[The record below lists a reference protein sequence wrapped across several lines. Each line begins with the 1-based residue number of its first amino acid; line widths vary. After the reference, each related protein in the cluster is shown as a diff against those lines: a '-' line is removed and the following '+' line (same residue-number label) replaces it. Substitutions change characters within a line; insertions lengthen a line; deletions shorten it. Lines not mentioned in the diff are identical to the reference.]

1 MTIADAG
8 PKPADAAGPADAA
21 ATTGVDTPAP
31 PVVAAPA
38 EDGTPPDG
46 AWAPPGTLRSVVVGS
61 IVGVVGGFAFVAGG
75 MVLDGFSGAEAL
87 AVGGMGA
94 LWGGLGFGSMF
105 GGVMHLTK
113 LEALEGH

>member
-8 PKPADAAGPADAA
+8 PKPADTADIASVSGDA
-21 ATTGVDTPAP
+21 VAP
-31 PVVAAPA
+31 PVVAAPPQGGA
-38 EDGTPPDG
+38 PPADEL
-46 AWAPPGTLRSVVVGS
+46 APPGTLRSVVIGS
-61 IVGVVGGFAFVAGG
+61 VVGVVGGFVFVAGG
-75 MVLDGFSGAEAL
+75 MAVSGFTGTEAL